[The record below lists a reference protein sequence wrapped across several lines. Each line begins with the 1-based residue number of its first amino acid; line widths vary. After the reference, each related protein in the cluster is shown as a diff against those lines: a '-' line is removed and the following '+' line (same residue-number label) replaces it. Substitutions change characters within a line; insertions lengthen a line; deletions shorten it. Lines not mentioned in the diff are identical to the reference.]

1 MLAEFSLIKDKTN
14 LSELVNYYFSKNV
27 KKRFCNIDRG
37 IIINWLKWGGG
48 VGGESLQLV
57 KSNINLEG
65 SSKQNIFSQ
74 KICPIP
80 PMSRIGP
87 TQQKN

>member
-48 VGGESLQLV
+48 GIITTG
-57 KSNINLEG
+57 
-65 SSKQNIFSQ
+65 Q
-74 KICPIP
+74 K
-80 PMSRIGP
+80 
-87 TQQKN
+87 